1 MPNSMG
7 HSPTGRNSL
16 RRFDRSARRH
26 DQRGLAFPSPVV
38 ALSILAVVMAG
49 VAFFATG
56 GEGQSEREIST
67 VSQPEASSSE
77 SPSADAQQQGQKQ
90 DKQQKQRKKKQKKA
104 VERSEVVVEV
114 YNNSGITGL
123 AGRTSSEAQGI
134 GWQVVATDNWYGTI
148 PGTTVYHPARL
159 KQAAKVL
166 ARDLGI
172 DRVQPAV
179 DPMRMD
185 RLTVILTGD
194 RG

>member
-1 MPNSMG
+1 MHFPLS
-7 HSPTGRNSL
+7 RI
-16 RRFDRSARRH
+16 DRSARRR

-38 ALSILAVVMAG
+38 ALSIIAMVMAG

-56 GEGQSEREIST
+56 GSDGPDEEIT
-67 VSQPEASSSE
+67 AVAQPEASPSE
-77 SPSADAQQQGQKQ
+77 SPSTAPEPPRGKAEKL
-90 DKQQKQRKKKQKKA
+90 KKKPPEKEQKKEP
-104 VERSEVVVEV
+104 VQRSEVVVEV
-114 YNNSGITGL
+114 YNNSGISGL
-123 AGRTSSEAQGI
+123 AGRTSGEAQSI

-148 PGTTVYHPARL
+148 PATTVYHPPRL
-159 KQAAKVL
+159 QRAATAL

-194 RG
+194 RA